1 VNRPKLGEEETVDR
15 EIGLTG
21 IGGQGIQLAAQTLAV
36 AAVADGLDAQVFGSY
51 GGMMR
56 GGNSDSA
63 IIIGEGRVT
72 SPPTVSRYWGA
83 IAMHPEYWN
92 LLRRRLRPGSIV
104 LIDSSVFRDFTK
116 PEESTVVEVRATEI
130 TAALEAPRAA
140 SLCALGAFASATG
153 IVSLHALLS
162 AAESVLPSYRIEHLD
177 ANARAISA
185 GFELIDGPV
194 VPAWNVEVAAK

>member
-1 VNRPKLGEEETVDR
+1 MDR

-92 LLRRRLRPGSIV
+92 RMRQQLRLGSIV
-104 LIDSSVFRDFTK
+104 LVDSSVFRDFAT

-130 TAALEAPRAA
+130 TTELDAPRAA

-153 IVSLHALLS
+153 IVSLEALLT
-162 AAESVLPSYRIEHLD
+162 AAESVLPSYRVEHVD
-177 ANARAISA
+177 SNSRAISA
-185 GFELIDGPV
+185 GFGLFDGPV
-194 VPAWNVEVAAK
+194 VAAWNVEVAQ